1 MAVDRVQR
9 KMAAILAAD
18 VAGYSRLMGRDEEST
33 FAVLKAYREVIDHLI
48 ARHDG
53 RIFGS
58 AGDSVIAEFASPV
71 EAVRCATEIQL
82 EIDKRNADLPEASR
96 LRFRIGINLGDVVV
110 DGDNLMG
117 DGVNVAARLEAMSP
131 PGGICVSEAIYTQVR
146 DRLSLDF
153 LDLGEHKVKNIA
165 RPVHV
170 YRVPLASEEQVG
182 SPFRGLDVFD
192 FDHAPLFFG
201 RARAIATCT
210 ERLEQLAASGK
221 AFLLIYGMSG
231 SGKSSLLRAGLLP
244 SITRPGAVAG
254 ITLWRRC
261 LTRPS
266 EGHDAVASLAAGLLR
281 GEALPELA
289 QVMTAEELATL
300 FRSAPDRSL
309 ALIRQALGKAA
320 TAKGLAL
327 SQARLVLTVDQ
338 MEELFTTERDP
349 ASREA
354 FVRLLAALAGSGLV
368 WVIGTI
374 RADFFHRCGEV
385 PGFTPLKDG
394 LSSYE
399 LLPPTGPE
407 IGQIIREPARAT
419 GLRFEE
425 TASQGRL
432 EDVLQEAA
440 AADPGSLPLLEFVLD
455 ELYQAGSER
464 RLLTFAAYRAL
475 GGLEGAIA
483 RRADEVVD
491 ALPAEIQ
498 DALPPVLRA
507 LTTVR
512 PSDEA
517 VTVRPALLSEVAAT
531 PARSALVD
539 ALIAARLLVSD
550 EDVGGRA
557 VVRVAHEAL
566 VSRWPRARDI
576 INANRSFLET
586 RARLQTEARRW
597 SSDNKNPELLLP
609 PGKRLAEGEEMLLSR
624 REEIDDHIVEY
635 VEAST
640 FVQKE
645 KEERDREAE
654 RNLIEAA
661 EAAKR
666 ERLEREAERRSLAA
680 TAATR
685 LARRTRYAAIIALFL
700 AAIAGVGALVGFRG
714 QREAERQAMLAET
727 SADQARAAEKQA
739 KAAERQAKAAEEKAL
754 AARDQALRNQS
765 LSLAFLSEQTAA
777 GGDTEAAILL
787 ALEALPK
794 DVSAPDRPYLSEAEG
809 ALYKAIFAHRQT
821 RVFRHDAGVAHAAF
835 NPSGDSIVTSS
846 FDKTARI
853 WNVRGGSETAILR
866 GHQDAVERA
875 MFSPDGSRVVTVARD
890 DTARIW
896 NAASGKQL
904 FVLSQAGDFPTAIF
918 SPDGTRLLTAG
929 VGNYP
934 ALWDVQTG
942 KKILN
947 VNSRLDGLASFSPD
961 GQSFAS
967 ASVSGGLHIWNAEDG
982 KLTRILPVRQ
992 WVYRILFSPD
1002 GSRILLGSWSSG
1014 FDAFSSLWDLSKGT
1028 EIAKLAGHK
1037 SDTQL
1042 QGVIFSHDGRLV
1054 ATVSIDGTARLWD
1067 GVTGKLRD
1075 VLGQEKSGLRLSDIA
1090 SEERDKEMNSAF
1102 SRDDRFLATPS
1113 IDGTV
1118 RIWDVQHASLLTT
1131 LSGHRALIEHV
1142 EFSPADSSVLLTA
1155 SHDGTARLW
1164 DIDGVITSA
1173 LFHKYPPTF
1182 AVFSPDNVHLL
1193 TGGGDS
1199 VAHLWDVVSGRE
1211 VAELD
1216 THEIMHSAT
1225 FSNDGNRLAT
1235 ASLTGRILIWD
1246 VQSRREVAQLETRNG
1261 LFNVQFSPDGS
1272 LLASATIQGEVRL
1285 WDTASGTERT
1295 VLRTSGSLPQAVFN
1309 PDGNLIIT
1317 ATNDNIARL
1326 LKTDGS
1332 EFKVLVGHQNRISA
1346 AAFSPDGQ
1354 LVATGSFDRT
1364 ARIWSIKD
1372 GSTIA
1377 TITGHS
1383 DALTEVAFSQDGRS
1397 LLTASRDGSVRI
1409 WNVPDGRE
1417 KAVLRG
1423 HRGVTSAQ
1431 FSPNG
1436 LYVVTVSSQNRTV
1449 RLWAA
1454 NSGHEIAV
1462 LASDSGGPNRLAPMR
1477 AIFNSEGTRIAIVSG
1492 EEDVQIVRV
1501 FQTPKDLI
1509 NFAKS
1514 IVPRELTLCE
1524 RRRFF
1529 LPVKGD
1535 VGDCPG

>member
-9 KMAAILAAD
+9 RMAAILAAD

-33 FAVLKAYREVIDHLI
+33 FAVLKAYRQVIDDLI
-48 ARHDG
+48 EHHDG
-53 RIFGS
+53 RVFGS

-117 DGVNVAARLEAMSP
+117 DGVNVAARLEAMSA

-170 YRVPLASEEQVG
+170 YRVPLASEEHVR

-192 FDHAPLFFG
+192 FDHADLFFG

-266 EGHDAVASLAAGLLR
+266 EGADAVASLAAGLLR
-281 GEALPELA
+281 DEALPELA
-289 QVMTAEELATL
+289 QERTAAELATL
-300 FRSAPDRSL
+300 FGSTPDRSL

-320 TAKGLAL
+320 TAKGLAP
-327 SQARLVLTVDQ
+327 SQARLVLAVDQ

-349 ASREA
+349 VSREA
-354 FVRLLAALAGSGLV
+354 LVQLLATLAGSGLV

-385 PGFTPLKDG
+385 PGFSPLKDG

-407 IGQIIREPARAT
+407 IGQIIREPARAA

-425 TASQGRL
+425 TAGQGRL
-432 EDVLQEAA
+432 DDVLQEAA

-455 ELYQAGSER
+455 ELYQAGLER
-464 RLLTFAAYRAL
+464 RLLTFAAYRVL

-498 DALPPVLRA
+498 DALPAVLRA

-512 PSDEA
+512 PGDETI
-517 VTVRPALLSEVAAT
+517 TVRPALLSEAAAT
-531 PARSALVD
+531 PAQSALVD
-539 ALIAARLLVSD
+539 ALISARLLVSD
-550 EDVGGRA
+550 ENVGGRA

-576 INANRSFLET
+576 IKANRSFLET

-597 SSDNKNPELLLP
+597 SSENKNPELLLP
-609 PGKRLAEGEEMLLSR
+609 PGKRLAEGQELMLSR
-624 REEIDDHIVEY
+624 REEVDDHIVEY
-635 VEAST
+635 VKAST
-640 FVQKE
+640 FAEKA
-645 KEERDREAE
+645 KEEKDRQAE
-654 RNLIEAA
+654 RELIEAA

-666 ERLEREAERRSLAA
+666 ERLEREAERLEGEAERRRLAA
-680 TAATR
+680 AAATR
-685 LARRTRYAAIIALFL
+685 LTQRTRYAAMVAILL
-700 AAIAGVGALVGFRG
+700 AAIAGAGAFVGFRG
-714 QREAERQAMLAET
+714 QREAERQAMLAEG
-727 SADQARAAEKQA
+727 SAHQAR
-739 KAAERQAKAAEEKAL
+739 AAEEKAL

-765 LSLAFLSEQTAA
+765 LSLSYLSQQIAA

-787 ALEALPK
+787 ALEALPM
-794 DVSAPDRPYLSEAEG
+794 DVSAPDRPYLPEAEE

-853 WNVRGGSETAILR
+853 WAVRNGSETAILR

-875 MFSPDGSRVVTVARD
+875 MFSPDGSRVITAARD
-890 DTARIW
+890 DTARMW
-896 NAASGKQL
+896 NAASGEQL

-929 VGNYP
+929 MDNDP
-934 ALWDVQTG
+934 TLWDALTG
-942 KKILN
+942 RKILS
-947 VNSRLDGLASFSPD
+947 VNHRADGLASFSPD
-961 GQSFAS
+961 GQSFA
-967 ASVSGGLHIWNAEDG
+967 AGSGGVIYISNAEDG
-982 KLTRILPVRQ
+982 TLRRVLPVRQ
-992 WVYRILFSPD
+992 SPYNISFSPD
-1002 GSRILLGSWSSG
+1002 GSRILLGSWGSNYSYNI
-1014 FDAFSSLWDLSKGT
+1014 FSSLWDLPKGT
-1028 EIAKLAGHK
+1028 EIARLASHK

-1075 VLGQEKSGLRLSDIA
+1075 VLGQEKSGLRLSDVA
-1090 SEERDKEMNSAF
+1090 SEERDKEMNSVF

-1113 IDGTV
+1113 IDGTI
-1118 RIWDVQHASLLTT
+1118 RIWDVKHASLLTT

-1164 DIDGVITSA
+1164 DTDGVMATA
-1173 LFHKYPPTF
+1173 LFHKNPPTF
-1182 AVFSPDNVHLL
+1182 AVFSPDNVYLL
-1193 TGGGDS
+1193 TGGADS
-1199 VAHLWDVVSGRE
+1199 GAHLWDVVSGRE
-1211 VAELD
+1211 VAELN
-1216 THEIMHSAT
+1216 THGIVQSAT
-1225 FSNDGNRLAT
+1225 FSHDGSRLAA
-1235 ASLTGRILIWD
+1235 ASLEGRILIWD
-1246 VQSRREVAQLETRNG
+1246 VQRRREVAQLRTRNG
-1261 LFNVQFSPDGS
+1261 LFHVQFSPDGS
-1272 LLASATIQGEVRL
+1272 MLASATIQGEARL
-1285 WDTASGTERT
+1285 WGTASGTERA
-1295 VLRTSGSLPQAVFN
+1295 VLKTSGSLPQAVFS
-1309 PDGNLIIT
+1309 PDGDLILT
-1317 ATNDNIARL
+1317 ATNDNAARL

-1332 EFKVLVGHQNRISA
+1332 EFKVLVGHRNRISA

-1377 TITGHS
+1377 TITDHS
-1383 DALTEVAFSQDGRS
+1383 DAVTEVAFSQDGRL
-1397 LLTASRDGSVRI
+1397 LLTASRDGPVRI
-1409 WNVPDGRE
+1409 WNVPDGTE

-1423 HRGVTSAQ
+1423 HRGVKSAQ

-1436 LYVVTVSSQNRTV
+1436 LYVVTVSSQDRTV

-1462 LASDSGGPNRLAPMR
+1462 LVSHSGGPNRLAPMR
-1477 AIFNSEGTRIAIVSG
+1477 AIFNSEGNRIAIVSG
-1492 EEDVQIVRV
+1492 EEDVRIVRV

-1509 NFAKS
+1509 NYAKS
-1514 IVPRELTLCE
+1514 IVPRELTPCE